1 MNDIL
6 VHLDGSAEDETRL
19 SYAEGL
25 ASAFDLHVTGLFT
38 NPLPMPVALGAP
50 DDGGASALL
59 YAEIDQEA
67 RQRGAELKAR
77 LAARLDRLGAKTD
90 VVELDLVAIDM
101 EEAVTSA
108 ARASDLFIA
117 TAPYRTKNDEDDW
130 DALIEAVIFG
140 SGRGTLLVPPG
151 HKLRGP
157 FQRIVIAWRDTR
169 EAAVAMAQALP
180 FLTATTQVDIV
191 LVDPDLNDDAAPA
204 AGIARHLA
212 RHGATTQ
219 VQIVKSGTGTVAE
232 ALLEQT
238 RRSSADLLVLGA
250 YGHSRLREWIM
261 GGTTRDILESADLP
275 ILTAH

>member
-25 ASAFDLHVTGLFT
+25 ASASDLHVTGLFT
-38 NPLPMPVALGAP
+38 NPLPLPVALGSP

-59 YAEIDQEA
+59 YAELDQEA
-67 RQRGAELKAR
+67 RERGAQVKAR
-77 LAARLDRLGAKTD
+77 LVERLDRMAATTD
-90 VVELDLVAIDM
+90 VAELDLVSIDM
-101 EEAVTSA
+101 AAAVVSA

-117 TAPYRTKNDEDDW
+117 TTPYRTKNDEDDW

-151 HKLRGP
+151 QKLRGP
-157 FQRIVIAWRDTR
+157 FRRIVIGWRDTR
-169 EAAVAMAQALP
+169 ESAVAMAQVLP
-180 FLTATTQVDIV
+180 FLSATTQVDIV
-191 LVDPDLNDDAAPA
+191 LVDADLDDGAAPA

-219 VQIVKSGTGTVAE
+219 VKLVKSGPGTVAD
-232 ALLEQT
+232 ALLEQAA
-238 RRSSADLLVLGA
+238 RSSADLLVLGA
-250 YGHSRLREWIM
+250 YGHSRLREWIL
-261 GGTTRDILESADLP
+261 GGTTRDILATATLP
-275 ILTAH
+275 VLTAH